1 MPTKRYTR
9 KNSRKLRKIRNT
21 RKNKRGGG
29 KGDKSISMKSL
40 TSTMKDIF
48 GEQMKALPSR
58 SQPTRASKSRAQ
70 SFKEAVKNEL
80 DTKQKAFAMKKENK
94 RAFNQTMD
102 ELASKLERVLK

>member
-9 KNSRKLRKIRNT
+9 KNSRKLRKNT

-40 TSTMKDIF
+40 TSTMKDLF

-58 SQPTRASKSRAQ
+58 SQPTRASKSR
-70 SFKEAVKNEL
+70 SKYLKEAVKKEM
-80 DTKQKAFAMKKENK
+80 DKKQKAFAMKKENK
-94 RAFNQTMD
+94 RVFNQTMD
-102 ELASKLERVLK
+102 ELAGKLERVLK